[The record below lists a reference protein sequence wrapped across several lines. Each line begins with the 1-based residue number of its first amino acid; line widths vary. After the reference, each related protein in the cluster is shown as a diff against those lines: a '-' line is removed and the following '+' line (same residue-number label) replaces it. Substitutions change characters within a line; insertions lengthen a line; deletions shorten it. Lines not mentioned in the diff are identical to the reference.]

1 MSDPKTPVSP
11 APPVAFGTEDLA
23 RRKRRSVALGLLL
36 AGLVVFFYVITLVK
50 TGPSILSRVW

>member
-1 MSDPKTPVSP
+1 MGEQKTP
-11 APPVAFGTEDLA
+11 APPVPAVAFGPEDLA